1 MQNVDQITNNKY
13 HRWTTGYMALYL
25 IGLGL
30 GDEKD
35 VTLRGLEIIK
45 RCGRVWLE
53 AYTSV
58 LGCTKEQLEQLYGR
72 TMELADRNLVEKQ
85 GDSMVEMAASEDVAL
100 LVVGDPMSAT
110 THLDLV
116 LRARKKGVAVDIVHN
131 ASVMTAVGV
140 VGLELYK
147 YGKTTSIVFPDEKM
161 PVETHYDAVKENLT
175 RGLHTLC
182 LLDIKIGEK
191 EPRFMTIKEGVAS
204 LLSVEKKRGENV
216 FTDDTL
222 CVGCARLGGA
232 DLHIKAG
239 KASELLSEDFGGPLH
254 CLIVPGRLH
263 FMEEEALEQ
272 WK

>member
-1 MQNVDQITNNKY
+1 MV
-13 HRWTTGYMALYL
+13 LYL

-53 AYTSV
+53 SYTSV

-72 TMELADRNLVEKQ
+72 TVELADRNLVEKQ
-85 GDSMVEMAASEDVAL
+85 GDSIVEMAASEDVAL

-110 THLDLV
+110 THLDLM
-116 LRARKKGVAVDIVHN
+116 LRARKRKVAVEVVHN
-131 ASVMTAVGV
+131 ASVMTVVGV

-161 PVETHYDAVKENLT
+161 PVEAHYETVKENQA

-182 LLDIKIGEK
+182 LLDIRRDGQESK
-191 EPRFMTIKEGVAS
+191 FMTVKEGVKS

-216 FTDDTL
+216 FTDEMF
-222 CVGCARLGGA
+222 CVGCARLGSA
-232 DLHIKAG
+232 DMKIKAG
-239 KASELLSEDFGGPLH
+239 KASDLLSEDFGGPLH
-254 CLIVPGRLH
+254 CLIIPGKLH